1 MMERVVFLGLVL
13 LIVVLIY
20 NSFKTQKKYRK
31 KTKLI
36 QQEIETLKK
45 RNILLDE
52 KKSYNV
58 FQLSDLSNI
67 FNQVLDLHK
76 MVVKKYLK

>member
-1 MMERVVFLGLVL
+1 MERVVFLGLVL